1 MPSARTN
8 PAVDPAL
15 DDVIA
20 RTDATADEAGAVI
33 ESIEDHAQRH
43 NIDIGSIERY
53 VTGFG
58 DRDLRRHLKR
68 VRAQRASESR
78 SGAPAAGRPARCG
91 LHLTN
96 PVPCQAC
103 RTDLSMGGDDAEPVL
118 EHYAHLGSEAA
129 QVRPDLAEHPTVS
142 ALSGTR

>member
-20 RTDATADEAGAVI
+20 RTDATATEAEAVI
-33 ESIEDHAQRH
+33 ESIEGHAQRH

-78 SGAPAAGRPARCG
+78 TQASGVTGADRTCQKHHVPLDCPVCASLPLETVRTFLAEYGPAR
-91 LHLTN
+91 
-96 PVPCQAC
+96 
-103 RTDLSMGGDDAEPVL
+103 
-118 EHYAHLGSEAA
+118 
-129 QVRPDLAEHPTVS
+129 RPDLAARVQGHAP
-142 ALSGTR
+142 APA